1 MQNLT
6 EKFVKEIEQRILT
19 GQWEIGMKIPSSRAL
34 ADEFFVS
41 RSVINA
47 GIAELCCNG
56 YLTTMPKGAVYVADW
71 RKMGNFALIGGL
83 IDNDLVDVHAVDSL
97 LEGRMSIYKVIV
109 RKAAEARTEEDL
121 ELLQRIVDSEMN
133 SPTPEEKTKADEAFH
148 HGVAAASH
156 NIVYTVMMNSFSAV
170 TEKLTLRFYQKP
182 IDHSFVVKTHKKIL
196 DALTCRDADAAEKEM
211 ETLLAHGEAE
221 LRK

>member
-6 EKFVKEIEQRILT
+6 EKFVKEVEQRILT

-56 YLTTMPKGAVYVADW
+56 YLTTVPKGSVYVADW

-83 IDNDLVDVHAVDSL
+83 LDNGLVDLHAIDNL
-97 LEGRMSIYKVIV
+97 LEGRISIYKVIV

-121 ELLQRIVDSEMN
+121 QLLRTIIDGEADCK
-133 SPTPEEKTKADEAFH
+133 TPEEKTKADEAFH
-148 HGVAAASH
+148 HAVAAASH
-156 NIVYTVMMNSFSAV
+156 NLVYTVMMNSFSAV
-170 TEKLTLRFYQKP
+170 TAKLTLQFYQKP
-182 IDHSFVVKTHKKIL
+182 IDHNFVIQTHRQIL
-196 DALTCRDADAAEKEM
+196 DAIAASDPGAAEEYM
-211 ETLLAHGEAE
+211 QILLAHGEAE

>member
-6 EKFVKEIEQRILT
+6 EKFVKEVEQRILT

-56 YLTTMPKGAVYVADW
+56 YLTTVPKGSVYVADW

-83 IDNDLVDVHAVDSL
+83 IDNDLVDLHAIDSL
-97 LEGRMSIYKVIV
+97 LEGRMAIYKVIV
-109 RKAAEARTEEDL
+109 RKPRCVPRRIWLSCASSSTARKIVRPRKKR
-121 ELLQRIVDSEMN
+121 QRPMKLSTMP
-133 SPTPEEKTKADEAFH
+133 SPRPATT
-148 HGVAAASH
+148 SS
-156 NIVYTVMMNSFSAV
+156 T
-170 TEKLTLRFYQKP
+170 R
-182 IDHSFVVKTHKKIL
+182 
-196 DALTCRDADAAEKEM
+196 
-211 ETLLAHGEAE
+211 
-221 LRK
+221 

>member
-6 EKFVKEIEQRILT
+6 EKFVKEVEQRILT

-56 YLTTMPKGAVYVADW
+56 YLTTVPKGSVYVADW

-83 IDNDLVDVHAVDSL
+83 IDNDLVDLHAIDSL
-97 LEGRMSIYKVIV
+97 LEGRMAIYKIIV
-109 RKAAEARTEEDL
+109 RKAAQMRTEEDL
-121 ELLQRIVDSEMN
+121 AQLRLIIDGEKDC
-133 SPTPEEKTKADEAFH
+133 PTPEEKTKADEAFRH
-148 HGVAAASH
+148 AVAAASH

-182 IDHSFVVKTHKKIL
+182 INHDFVVQTHERIL
-196 DALTCRDADAAEKEM
+196 EALRKGDPDAAENAM
-211 ETLLAHGEAE
+211 EALLAHGEAE
-221 LRK
+221 LRR

>member
-6 EKFVKEIEQRILT
+6 EKFVKEVEQRILT

-56 YLTTMPKGAVYVADW
+56 YLTTVPKGSVYVADW

-97 LEGRMSIYKVIV
+97 LEGRMAIYKVIV
-109 RKAAEARTEEDL
+109 RKAAQMRTADDL
-121 ELLQRIVDSEMN
+121 SQLQLIIDNEKDCL
-133 SPTPEEKTKADEAFH
+133 TPEEKTKADEAFH
-148 HGVAAASH
+148 HAVATASH
-156 NIVYTVMMNSFSAV
+156 NLVYTVLMNSFSAV

-182 IDHSFVVKTHKKIL
+182 IDHSFVIQTHEKIL
-196 DALTCRDADAAEKEM
+196 TALCSQDPEGAEAAMEM
-211 ETLLAHGEAE
+211 LLAHGEAE
-221 LRK
+221 LRT